1 MADITLHSSSVA
13 GVTCISNTFIDDF
26 MKDANGEYIKIYLYL
41 LRWSMKKT
49 FDISQLAD
57 SFDYT
62 EKDVMRALSY
72 WEKVGLLRLEY
83 SANNELTG
91 IYMAQLPAAET
102 AAMPVISSITPVAYT
117 LPAETVAPSNDTSV
131 AAPEAPA
138 ATSVAVTEASAT
150 TVATTTAFTKAPV
163 DTTETVTEAPA
174 VADTASEDKPSYSAE
189 QIDAFSKDE
198 NIQDLIFVISTYLG
212 KPLSPSNTN
221 TLLFW
226 YDSLNLS
233 VELIEYLVEYCIDNK
248 HTSFHYMDAIARA
261 WHEKGITTVEEA
273 KASSKAQSAVTSAVK
288 KAFGISN
295 RNLIDSEYDY
305 LTKWTK
311 DYSFDIDIIC
321 EAGKR
326 TILQTNKPSFKYA
339 DSILTSWHNSSVTSL
354 ADITALD
361 TAFAA
366 SSAASAKS
374 KTSTKASTGKKKP
387 AETFSQRMYDYDELE
402 KILSTK

>member
-91 IYMAQLPAAET
+91 IYMAQLPASET

-117 LPAETVAPSNDTSV
+117 LPAETLAPSNDISV
-131 AAPEAPA
+131 AAPEASA
-138 ATSVAVTEASAT
+138 A
-150 TVATTTAFTKAPV
+150 TVATSAALTKAPV
-163 DTTETVTEAPA
+163 DTTQTVTETPA
-174 VADTASEDKPSYSAE
+174 VPDTASEDKPSYSAE

-233 VELIEYLVEYCIDNK
+233 VELIEYLVEYCIDNQ

-374 KTSTKASTGKKKP
+374 KTSSKASTGKKKP

>member
-1 MADITLHSSSVA
+1 MADITLHSTSVA
-13 GVTCISNTFIDDF
+13 GVTCISNSFIDDF

-62 EKDVMRALSY
+62 EKDVIRALSY

-83 SANNELTG
+83 SADNELSG
-91 IYMAQLPAAET
+91 IYMSQMPAAEVSP
-102 AAMPVISSITPVAYT
+102 MPVISSITPVAYT
-117 LPAETVAPSNDTSV
+117 LPAETATSV
-131 AAPEAPA
+131 AAAPVAASPVAASTEAPA
-138 ATSVAVTEASAT
+138 ALCTASA
-150 TVATTTAFTKAPV
+150 
-163 DTTETVTEAPA
+163 
-174 VADTASEDKPSYSAE
+174 DKPSYSAE
-189 QIDAFSKDE
+189 EIEAFSKDE
-198 NIQDLIFVISTYLG
+198 NIQDLLFVISTYLG

-226 YDSLNLS
+226 YDNLHLSL
-233 VELIEYLVEYCIDNK
+233 ELIEYLVEYCIDNQ

-273 KASSKAQSAVTSAVK
+273 KASSKAQSALTSAVK
-288 KAFGISN
+288 KAFGISS

-305 LTKWTK
+305 LTKWT
-311 DYSFDIDIIC
+311 DQFSFDIDIIC

-339 DSILTSWHNSSVTSL
+339 DSILTSWYNSSVTSM

-366 SSAASAKS
+366 SSAASAKAATAS
-374 KTSTKASTGKKKP
+374 RSSSASKASSGKKKP
-387 AETFSQRMYDYDELE
+387 VETFSQRMYDYDELE
-402 KILSTK
+402 KILSNK